1 MCAQHAISFTYD
13 LTLQGKYV
21 ISMCKYVYSDC
32 TVLHICIETGYTHQS
47 KPHMHVY
54 IYAHYEYEATVFMS
68 KNTALNNSRLL
79 VKIT

>member
-1 MCAQHAISFTYD
+1 MQYHL
-13 LTLQGKYV
+13 LTTSHSKENTLLGCVSIFNYK
-21 ISMCKYVYSDC
+21 DC
-32 TVLHICIETGYTHQS
+32 TVLHICIETGYTRQS